1 MKPTMLRLV
10 AAVVVATSLTV
21 AASGGMAHAQT
32 GGGELGSDY
41 VRATASDLGSGT
53 FPGPGVP
60 ARQPSTASLF
70 AWARSPSSLVCVFF
84 TAPVPPE
91 LVSQIRSIPGPTVIT
106 NEVVG
111 PGTPVDVPPGI
122 VSVDRS
128 VTIPGMIVI
137 GDLVYDIGTQPTMV
151 IVVPRCLW
159 PGTPLLGEPPS
170 PAEIWQ
176 QTPLPRTHV
185 HASPPGT
192 AGWPGITRLT
202 SWFWGDRVAET
213 SARVSLRG
221 FDVTVVAHPIAY
233 AWWFADGTTAI
244 GADPGSRATPVR
256 ATFVRRGDY
265 EVRLYVVWEGR
276 AHVTFAGLDVADQD
290 LGTVTLPER
299 APYHVAEVRALL
311 RTTPGRP

>member
-1 MKPTMLRLV
+1 MRIATVTRFAALAV
-10 AAVVVATSLTV
+10 ALSLTV
-21 AASGGMAHAQT
+21 ATASGAAHAQT

-41 VRATASDLGSGT
+41 VRATASDLGGGT

-60 ARQPSTASLF
+60 AREPSTASLF
-70 AWARSPSSLVCVFF
+70 DWTRETGPLVCVFF

-91 LVSQIRSIPGPTVIT
+91 LLAQIQPIPGPTAIT
-106 NEVVG
+106 NEIIG
-111 PGTPVDVPPGI
+111 PGPPVDVPPGV

-128 VTIPGMIVI
+128 VSIPGMIVV
-137 GDLVYDIGTQPTMV
+137 GDLVYDVGINPTFA
-151 IVVPRCLW
+151 IVVPRCVS

-192 AGWPGITRLT
+192 AAWPGITRLT
-202 SWFWGDRVAET
+202 SWFWGDRVGDT
-213 SARVSLRG
+213 TARVSLRG
-221 FDVTVVAHPIAY
+221 FDVTVVARPLAY

-244 GADPGSRATPVR
+244 AADPASAAAPVR
-256 ATFVRRGDY
+256 ATFVRRGDF
-265 EVRLYVVWEGR
+265 EVRLYVIWEGR
-276 AHVTFAGLDVADQD
+276 AHISFAGLDIADED

-311 RTTPGRP
+311 RTTPGRR

>member
-1 MKPTMLRLV
+1 MKTAAARRCV
-10 AAVVVATSLTV
+10 AVVVAMSLTV
-21 AASGGMAHAQT
+21 AAGSASAQT
-32 GGGELGSDY
+32 GSGELGSDY

-70 AWARSPSSLVCVFF
+70 TWTRQTGPLVCVFF

-91 LVSQIRSIPGPTVIT
+91 LLAQIRTISGPTVIAQ
-106 NEVVG
+106 EIIG
-111 PGTPVDVPPGI
+111 PGPSDVPPGV

-128 VTIPGMIVI
+128 VSIPGMIVV
-137 GDLVYDIGTQPTMV
+137 GDLVYDVGVSPV
-151 IVVPRCLW
+151 FVVVVPRCVG
-159 PGTPLLGEPPS
+159 PGTSLLGEPPS

-176 QTPLPRTHV
+176 QTPLPRTRV

-202 SWFWGDRVAET
+202 SWFWGDRVGDTTAH
-213 SARVSLRG
+213 VSLRG

-244 GADPGSRATPVR
+244 AADPGSAATPVR

-276 AHVTFAGLDVADQD
+276 AHLSFAGLDVADQD

-311 RTTPGRP
+311 HTTPGRR

>member
-1 MKPTMLRLV
+1 MKPTTVKLL
-10 AAVVVATSLTV
+10 AALAVSTSLTV
-21 AASGGMAHAQT
+21 AVTARMAHAQT
-32 GGGELGSDY
+32 GGGELGTDY
-41 VRATASDLGSGT
+41 VRATASDLGRGT
-53 FPGPGVP
+53 YPGPDVP

-70 AWARSPSSLVCVFF
+70 SWARSPSSLVCVFF
-84 TAPVPPE
+84 TAPVPSD
-91 LVSQIRSIPGPTVIT
+91 LVAQIKPIPGPTVVT
-106 NEVVG
+106 NEVIG
-111 PGTPVDVPPGI
+111 PGTPVDVPPGV

-159 PGTPLLGEPPS
+159 PGAPLLGEPPS

-192 AGWPGITRLT
+192 SAWPGITRLS
-202 SWFWGDRVAET
+202 SWFWGDRVGDT
-213 SARVSLRG
+213 TARVWLRG
-221 FDVTVVAHPIAY
+221 FDVTVVARPIAY
-233 AWWFADGTTAI
+233 AWWFADGTTSV
-244 GADPGSRATPVR
+244 GADPGSRAAPVR
-256 ATFVRRGDY
+256 TTFVRRGDY

-276 AHVTFAGLDVADQD
+276 AHITFAGLDVADVD

-311 RTTPGRP
+311 RTTPGRR

>member
-1 MKPTMLRLV
+1 MVKRF
-10 AAVVVATSLTV
+10 AAVVVVTWLTV
-21 AASGGMAHAQT
+21 ATATGAARAQT
-32 GGGELGSDY
+32 GGGELGAGY

-70 AWARSPSSLVCVFF
+70 TWARSPSSLRCVFL

-91 LVSQIRSIPGPTVIT
+91 LLSQIKPIPGPTVIT

-111 PGTPVDVPPGI
+111 PGTPVDVPPGA
-122 VSVDRS
+122 VSIDRAL
-128 VTIPGMIVI
+128 TISGMVVI
-137 GDLVYDIGTQPTMV
+137 GDLVYDVGTQPTLV

-176 QTPLPRTHV
+176 QTPLPRTRV

-192 AGWPGITRLT
+192 AAWPGITRLA
-202 SWFWGDRVAET
+202 SWFWGDRVGDT
-213 SARVSLRG
+213 TARVSLRG
-221 FDVTVVAHPIAY
+221 FDVTVVARPIAY

-244 GADPGSRATPVR
+244 STDPGSRTTPVH

-276 AHVTFAGLDVADQD
+276 AHISFAGLDVADQD

-311 RTTPGRP
+311 RTTPGRR